1 MFSDILKRG
10 PLVGVHVVVW
20 SDTFSNAVR
29 WLSASLLREFESRI
43 AFRMN
48 QTDSASLVDS
58 PIASSLGP
66 GRALVY
72 RDQTGST
79 EKFRPFAWPSD
90 TWLRETQTAADTGE
104 SSNDF
109 DIDSLTIE

>member
-1 MFSDILKRG
+1 MGL
-10 PLVGVHVVVW
+10 HVVIW
-20 SDTFSNAVR
+20 SDSYSNAVR
-29 WLSASLLREFESRI
+29 WLSTGLLREFENRV

-48 QTDSASLVDS
+48 ATDSASLIDT
-58 PIASSLGP
+58 PAASAMTP
-66 GRALVY
+66 GRAILY

-90 TWLRETQTAADTGE
+90 VWLDEFQSAVQPTDAGFDT
-104 SSNDF
+104 